1 MTHDNAVSGKEPT
14 VSSPLELDSE
24 PAVNDQAQPGIQ
36 NIEAVTMVW
45 STSALIAAYTM
56 IWLIYFVEGL
66 VSGTQVALSP
76 YVTSAFAEHSLT
88 PTISIVSY
96 VIGGVTNFTIAKILD
111 VFGRPQGLL
120 CCIVIATLGL
130 VMMASCTH
138 VEAYAAALVFYTV
151 GNTGLQYTLSVF
163 VADTSSLRNR
173 GLMAAFSTSQNM
185 ITCWIAGPVADAFL
199 KGPRWAWAFGMFA
212 VLVPAFSL
220 PLYGLFW
227 FQFRKAE
234 KSNLVSRVENQRT
247 VVQSVLHY
255 CREFDAIG
263 LVLLSAG
270 VSLFLLPFSLYL
282 LQPKGWASPL
292 IIGLVVGGFLLIVAF
307 VLWEAL

>member
-1 MTHDNAVSGKEPT
+1 MAQDNAAPDKEPP
-14 VSSPLELDSE
+14 VVDSLEMEPE
-24 PAVNDQAQPGIQ
+24 PAINPQAQPGIQ

-56 IWLIYFVEGL
+56 IWLIYFVEDL
-66 VSGTQVALSP
+66 VAGTQTALTP

-120 CCIVIATLGL
+120 LCIIIASLGL
-130 VMMASCTH
+130 VMMASCKH

-173 GLMAAFSTSQNM
+173 GLITAFSTSQNM
-185 ITCWIAGPVADAFL
+185 ITCWLGGPIANAFL
-199 KGPRWAWAFGMFA
+199 KGPGWAWAFGMFSI
-212 VLVPAFSL
+212 LVPAFSL
-220 PLYGLFW
+220 PLFGLFW
-227 FQFRKAE
+227 FSSARRR
-234 KSNLVSRVENQRT
+234 SGIWCRGWRVNGRSGNRSCTT
-247 VVQSVLHY
+247 VVSLMLLVWSCCLLKFLSSFCRSVSTT
-255 CREFDAIG
+255 CNPEAG
-263 LVLLSAG
+263 LLRS
-270 VSLFLLPFSLYL
+270 SSD
-282 LQPKGWASPL
+282 W
-292 IIGLVVGGFLLIVAF
+292 
-307 VLWEAL
+307 